1 MRYYFELLKL
11 CCNKGI
17 YLSLKNDIN
26 MVREKLN
33 SEEKFFEKA
42 VMTEK
47 FVKKYKKF
55 LLGGL
60 VAIVVVIAANI
71 AYDINKESQIKEVN
85 KALAILEEDAQNS
98 DALKSIK
105 TISPTL
111 YDAWIYSNAVVK
123 KDMLSIKKL
132 TSSPSMMISD
142 LASYEIAQDAK
153 DAKLL
158 DEYASKKDAVY
169 KDLALV
175 QSAIIY
181 MSKAET
187 QKAHDRLAQISQ
199 ESSLK
204 NVANALMHYG
214 VK

>member
-1 MRYYFELLKL
+1 M
-11 CCNKGI
+11 
-17 YLSLKNDIN
+17 SLKNDIE

-42 VMTEK
+42 VITER

-55 LLGGL
+55 LIGGL
-60 VAIVVVIAANI
+60 VAIVVVVAANI
-71 AYDINKESQIKEVN
+71 AYDINKESKVREVN
-85 KALAILEEDAQNS
+85 IALAILGEDAENS
-98 DALKSIK
+98 EALSTIK
-105 TISPTL
+105 NISPAL
-111 YDAWIYSNAVVK
+111 HDAWIYSNAVVK
-123 KDMLSIKKL
+123 KDIQSMKKL
-132 TSSPSMMISD
+132 TSSSSVMVAD
-142 LASYEIAQDAK
+142 LASYEVAQESK

-158 DEYASKKDAVY
+158 DDYASKKDAVY

-181 MSKAET
+181 MSNSDI
-187 QKAHDRLAQISQ
+187 QKAHERLAKISS

-204 NVANALMHYG
+204 NIANALMHYG

>member
-1 MRYYFELLKL
+1 MRYYCKLIKL

-17 YLSLKNDIN
+17 FLSLKNDIE

-42 VMTEK
+42 VITER

-55 LLGGL
+55 LIGGL
-60 VAIVVVIAANI
+60 VAIVVVVAANI
-71 AYDINKESQIKEVN
+71 AYDINKESKVREVN
-85 KALAILEEDAQNS
+85 IALAILGEDAENS
-98 DALKSIK
+98 EALSTIK
-105 TISPTL
+105 NISPAL
-111 YDAWIYSNAVVK
+111 HDAWIYSNAVVK
-123 KDMLSIKKL
+123 KDIQSMKKL
-132 TSSPSMMISD
+132 TSSSSVMVAD
-142 LASYEIAQDAK
+142 LASYEVAQESK

-158 DEYASKKDAVY
+158 DDYASKKDAVY

-181 MSKAET
+181 MSNSDI
-187 QKAHDRLAQISQ
+187 QKAHERLAKISS

-204 NVANALMHYG
+204 NIANALMHYG

>member
-1 MRYYFELLKL
+1 M
-11 CCNKGI
+11 
-17 YLSLKNDIN
+17 SLKNDIE

-42 VMTEK
+42 VITER

-55 LLGGL
+55 LIGGL
-60 VAIVVVIAANI
+60 VAIVVVVAANI
-71 AYDINKESQIKEVN
+71 AYDINKESKVREVN
-85 KALAILEEDAQNS
+85 IALAILGEDAENS
-98 DALKSIK
+98 EALSTIK
-105 TISPTL
+105 NISPAL
-111 YDAWIYSNAVVK
+111 HDAWIYSNAVVK
-123 KDMLSIKKL
+123 KDIQSMKKL
-132 TSSPSMMISD
+132 TSSSSVMVAD
-142 LASYEIAQDAK
+142 LASYEVAQESK

-158 DEYASKKDAVY
+158 DDYASKKDAVY

-181 MSKAET
+181 MSNSEI
-187 QKAHDRLAQISQ
+187 QKAHERLAKISS

-204 NVANALMHYG
+204 NIANALMHYG

>member
-1 MRYYFELLKL
+1 
-11 CCNKGI
+11 
-17 YLSLKNDIN
+17 

-42 VMTEK
+42 VITER

-55 LLGGL
+55 LIGGL
-60 VAIVVVIAANI
+60 VAIVVVVAANI
-71 AYDINKESQIKEVN
+71 AYDINKESKIKEVN
-85 KALAILEEDAQNS
+85 RALAILGEDAENS
-98 DALKSIK
+98 EALNTIK
-105 TISPTL
+105 NSSPAL
-111 YDAWIYSNAVVK
+111 YDAWIYSNAVAK
-123 KDMLSIKKL
+123 KDMQSMKKL
-132 TSSPSMMISD
+132 TSSSSIMVAD
-142 LASYEIAQDAK
+142 LASYEVAQESK

-158 DEYASKKDAVY
+158 DDYASRKDAVY

-181 MSKAET
+181 MSNSEI
-187 QKAHDRLAQISQ
+187 QKAHERLARISS

-204 NVANALMHYG
+204 NIANALMHYG

>member
-1 MRYYFELLKL
+1 
-11 CCNKGI
+11 
-17 YLSLKNDIN
+17 LSLKNDIE

-42 VMTEK
+42 VITER

-55 LLGGL
+55 LIGGL
-60 VAIVVVIAANI
+60 VAIVVVVAANI
-71 AYDINKESQIKEVN
+71 AYDINKESKVREVN
-85 KALAILEEDAQNS
+85 IALAILGEDAENS
-98 DALKSIK
+98 EALSTIK
-105 TISPTL
+105 NISPAL
-111 YDAWIYSNAVVK
+111 HDAWIYSNAVVK
-123 KDMLSIKKL
+123 KDIQSMKKL
-132 TSSPSMMISD
+132 TSSSSVMVAD
-142 LASYEIAQDAK
+142 LASYEVAQESK

-158 DEYASKKDAVY
+158 DDYASKKDAVY

-181 MSKAET
+181 MSNSDI
-187 QKAHDRLAQISQ
+187 QKAHERLAKISS

-204 NVANALMHYG
+204 NIANALMHYG

>member
-1 MRYYFELLKL
+1 MS
-11 CCNKGI
+11 I
-17 YLSLKNDIN
+17 KNDID

-42 VMTEK
+42 VITEK

-55 LLGGL
+55 LIGTL
-60 VAIVVVIAANI
+60 VTIIVVVAANI
-71 AYDINKESQIKEVN
+71 VYDINKEYEVKEVN
-85 KALAILEEDAQNS
+85 KALIVLSEDAQNS
-98 DALKSIK
+98 EALHTIKSI
-105 TISPTL
+105 SADL
-111 YDAWIYSNAVVK
+111 YDAWIYSNAVAK
-123 KDMLSIKKL
+123 KDMLSMKEL
-132 TSSPSMMISD
+132 TKSSSMMVAD
-142 LASYEIAQDAK
+142 LASYEVAQDAK

-158 DEYASKKDAVY
+158 DKYAAKKDAVY

-181 MSKAET
+181 MSKSDIQE
-187 QKAHDRLAQISQ
+187 AHKRLAQISPD
-199 ESSLK
+199 SSLR